1 MGAHLAAL
9 LNSEY
14 ASGLATAALL
24 TQDVTDTPL
33 IPVDGEIEVSRVQL
47 SDYQTQNLLAS
58 DTQAAVW
65 TKRLNA
71 VLNTNFL

>member
-33 IPVDGEIEVSRVQL
+33 IPVDGVIPVGRVETNVYRTQHLDADEVQKDAWL
-47 SDYQTQNLLAS
+47 
-58 DTQAAVW
+58 
-65 TKRLNA
+65 KRLNRCLA
-71 VLNTNFL
+71 ITA

>member
-14 ASGLATAALL
+14 ASGLGTAALL

-33 IPVDGEIEVSRVQL
+33 IPVGGEI
-47 SDYQTQNLLAS
+47 
-58 DTQAAVW
+58 AVGRIQVIEEKIAGLGLDPVKSSW
-65 TKRLNA
+65 WMERLDRS
-71 VLNTNFL
+71 LRP